1 MKITRVMPSAMATI
15 MLVVGACL
23 NVIGQADTT
32 GKNKFE
38 SDAAFVSKNIADN
51 QMEIEMSRLALE
63 KSDNQKVKSLAQQML
78 KDHTK
83 MLEDLRK
90 LEGNVGDHNMMTTD
104 SAGMGTDSLSQ
115 MTTDSAAMSR
125 PGDTGTASNQ
135 LDIAGRKTSKD
146 ADTAANGMSNNMDMG
161 AHEKQGALMNASGKE
176 FNDMWVSHMLD
187 AHSAKLD
194 ELKVASGNIA
204 NPELKTVV
212 EQAIPKV
219 KMHKDRLEQM
229 NKNSTKTRK

>member
-1 MKITRVMPSAMATI
+1 MPSAMATI

-23 NVIGQADTT
+23 NVIGQADTI

-63 KSDNQKVKSLAQQML
+63 KSDNQKIKNLAQQML

-90 LEGNVGDHNMMTTD
+90 LEGNVGDHNLRTTD
-104 SAGMGTDSLSQ
+104 SAGMRTDSPSQ

-125 PGDTGTASNQ
+125 PGDIGTASNQ

-146 ADTAANGMSNNMDMG
+146 ADTASNGMSNNMDMG

-219 KMHKDRLEQM
+219 KMHKDRLEQI